1 MILGYLRRYGDRCR
15 KTAMGW
21 NGWQYSGAF
30 SVTLTLT
37 EARAV
42 ECVSAGLVHTHPLM
56 MLNRH
61 HRSLKQALFRFRFNG
76 LSCIAHL
83 SVF

>member
-1 MILGYLRRYGDRCR
+1 
-15 KTAMGW
+15 MGG
-21 NGWQYSGAF
+21 NPFGAF

-42 ECVSAGLVHTHPLM
+42 ECVSAGPVHTHRLL

-61 HRSLKQALFRFRFNG
+61 QRWNFTMELYKVRLQNLFQG
-76 LSCIAHL
+76 LSCRVHFL
-83 SVF
+83 